1 MHRASYV
8 VTVVSVAQ
16 YCECHK
22 VSSDAD
28 VSDTDDGTNFYPTQC
43 DASYVCRVM
52 QATQFDAID
61 THFWVIL

>member
-16 YCECHK
+16 YCECQLHK

-28 VSDTDDGTNFYPTQC
+28 VSDTDDGTNFYSTQG
-43 DASYVCRVM
+43 DASY
-52 QATQFDAID
+52 AI
-61 THFWVIL
+61 